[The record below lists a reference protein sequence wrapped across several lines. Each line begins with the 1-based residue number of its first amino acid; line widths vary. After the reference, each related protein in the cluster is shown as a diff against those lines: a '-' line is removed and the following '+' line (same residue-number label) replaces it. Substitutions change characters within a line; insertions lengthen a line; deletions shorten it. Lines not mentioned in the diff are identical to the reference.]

1 MPSTRR
7 QKAKARRSREA
18 DILSDM
24 ENMDILLGN
33 PNLAENRLDFD
44 LVSERSYRQTR
55 DTNSQENENRT
66 TSENAND
73 LRNEMNMRISQEMN
87 GLMSTVNSQIQRAI

>member
-18 DILSDM
+18 DNMSAV

-33 PNLAENRLDFD
+33 PRMTENRIDFD
-44 LVSERSYRQTR
+44 NTSERSFGQTGEKTLKQMKFR
-55 DTNSQENENRT
+55 LPLKLPED
-66 TSENAND
+66 
-73 LRNEMNMRISQEMN
+73 
-87 GLMSTVNSQIQRAI
+87 